1 LTSAEIILAAVTLQR
16 ASELVVSH
24 YNTQRLMAR
33 GAVEVAPGHYP
44 LIVAVHAGW
53 LISLWLFGHQQPV
66 NIAFLAGYL
75 VLQGLRFWMLWT
87 LGARWTTRI
96 IVLPGQPLVSGG
108 PYRFLPHPNYA
119 VVAGEIAVLPLTLGL
134 PLLAGVFTVLNAAVL
149 AIRISAE
156 NRALAASREKRVPE
170 PT

>member
-16 ASELVVSH
+16 ASELVVSR
-24 YNTQRLMAR
+24 YNTQKLMAR
-33 GAVEVAPGHYP
+33 GAVEVAPRHYP

-53 LISLWLFGHQQPV
+53 LISLWVFGSQQPV
-66 NIAFLAGYL
+66 NIALLAGYL
-75 VLQGLRFWMLWT
+75 VLQVLRFWMLWT

-96 IVLPGQPLVSGG
+96 IVLSGQPLVSGG

-119 VVAGEIAVLPLTLGL
+119 IVTGEIAVLPLTLGL
-134 PLLAGVFTVLNAAVL
+134 PLLAGVFTVLNAGVL

-170 PT
+170 PP

>member
-33 GAVEVAPGHYP
+33 GAAEVAPGHYP

-119 VVAGEIAVLPLTLGL
+119 IVTGEIAVLPLTLGL

>member
-1 LTSAEIILAAVTLQR
+1 LTAAEIILAAVTLQR
-16 ASELVVSH
+16 ASELVVSR

-53 LISLWLFGHQQPV
+53 LISLWVFGRQQPV
-66 NIAFLAGYL
+66 NIAFLAFYL

-119 VVAGEIAVLPLTLGL
+119 VVTGEIAVLPLTLGL

-156 NRALAASREKRVPE
+156 NRALAAACEKIVPE
-170 PT
+170 PP